1 MGLCLTNQPLF
12 TCDFLLVSS
21 PLDRWEDVEPLTDG
35 VYDGLGKWLFSS
47 SVGEYC
53 ILGISWFSC
62 FMMNGSW
69 KGILFTV
76 SFFCILECP
85 RGTMISWNVTGGF
98 YCQVGW
104 WDHPSTLSY
113 RTTMECRHLSMHE
126 TPSSNSKAPWQTTN
140 HWHYSSTWIIT
151 LFNFV

>member
-53 ILGISWFSC
+53 ILGICWFSC

-98 YCQVGW
+98 CRQVGW

-113 RTTMECRHLSMHE
+113 LHYVTTIWVCMKHLHQIVKHHDKQP
-126 TPSSNSKAPWQTTN
+126 TID
-140 HWHYSSTWIIT
+140 IIQ
-151 LFNFV
+151 VPE